1 MTHDDVIELWRE
13 HREVH
18 AFARAVE
25 AIAKTREREQ
35 CAKALEE
42 LPLQWSD
49 QPGIAQAERA
59 TILECVQTI
68 RARGNL

>member
-25 AIAKTREREQ
+25 AIAKTREREA
-35 CAKALEE
+35 CAKVCEGFYQGLPPNLIVRGYLENMAK
-42 LPLQWSD
+42 S
-49 QPGIAQAERA
+49 
-59 TILECVQTI
+59 I